1 MADDPKKLLAMT
13 DRDLQLWALSGES
26 GSDVRELGRTAMDMR
41 CSLRMVEASN
51 QMTAA
56 AESLAE
62 KVERLASAAWG
73 IVIIT
78 LITEIVLI
86 ALTVI
91 NK

>member
-1 MADDPKKLLAMT
+1 MAEDPRKILAMT

-26 GSDVRELGRTAMDMR
+26 NSYVLELGRTAMDMR

-56 AESLAE
+56 TESLAE
-62 KVERLASAAWG
+62 KTERLASATWG

-78 LITEIVLI
+78 LITQIALI

-91 NK
+91 HK